1 MIIASPNSPVRREVA
16 LTADQVRW
24 FLGGRDFL
32 DAVARLSEV
41 QCVAHCRRCLAAG
54 GSGAVT
60 ATRDPVHPR
69 TFVMCACR
77 SGQVSRKAPLDLTQL
92 LDTLGW
98 TIDCP
103 HCHQGVWGDNAW
115 TETSVTITCGCTTRR
130 FSLPVAA
137 TDPPAPGVSP
147 LASVG
152 R

>member
-1 MIIASPNSPVRREVA
+1 MMSIESPSSPVRRELT

-69 TFVMCACR
+69 YFVMCACR
-77 SGQVSRKAPLDLTQL
+77 SGQVSQKAPLDLTKL
-92 LDTLGW
+92 LDALGW

-103 HCHQGVWGDNAW
+103 HCQHPVWGDNDWNGPAF
-115 TETSVTITCGCTTRR
+115 TIACGCTTRR
-130 FSLPVAA
+130 FTRPVATA
-137 TDPPAPGVSP
+137 TA
-147 LASVG
+147 
-152 R
+152 